1 MISVAM
7 ASFNGEK
14 YIKKQILSILDN
26 LNEDDE
32 LVISDDG
39 STDCTLQIIK
49 EFQDSRIKLIKG
61 NHEGI
66 NKNFENAIVHCMG
79 DYIFLS
85 DQDDEWYPSKV
96 STVMKYFNDNPSC
109 VLIQHDAR
117 VTDGDSNVI
126 IKSFSEHRKVR
137 NGIFR
142 NLMRNTYHG
151 CLMAF
156 KSELK
161 DNIIPMPRRGCFHDQ
176 WIGLIANGK
185 GHCFFIKEVLM
196 DYRRY
201 ENNASSF
208 TRNPIRVQLINRI
221 LTFINLLMY
230 YLNINYRL

>member
-109 VLIQHDAR
+109 VLFNMML
-117 VTDGDSNVI
+117 G
-126 IKSFSEHRKVR
+126 
-137 NGIFR
+137 
-142 NLMRNTYHG
+142 
-151 CLMAF
+151 
-156 KSELK
+156 
-161 DNIIPMPRRGCFHDQ
+161 
-176 WIGLIANGK
+176 
-185 GHCFFIKEVLM
+185 
-196 DYRRY
+196 
-201 ENNASSF
+201 
-208 TRNPIRVQLINRI
+208 
-221 LTFINLLMY
+221 
-230 YLNINYRL
+230 